1 MNYETK
7 MYLEK
12 LIGAME
18 KLDGP
23 DWWSVFFT
31 AISTIAV
38 IVIAVVQ
45 IRLQKQQTKVQE
57 YDINSKLYKLI
68 KDIDFQIELFIFGV
82 FTHYIPE
89 RNATNEP
96 FSKEISEISELFN
109 EFNNNYADLELKYPS
124 EKSTLEEYKNILIYM
139 VGTLKLF
146 YMMVS
151 IEKKNN
157 QIITIDDSLSI
168 ECLLNGEKKQMET
181 LLYIIPDNLH
191 KSLATEQIKSF
202 MEYKAKL
209 MKRKFANK
217 IAERCNIN

>member
-1 MNYETK
+1 
-7 MYLEK
+7 
-12 LIGAME
+12 ME
-18 KLDGP
+18 KFCDYITNP
-23 DWWSVFFT
+23 DWWSVLFT
-31 AISTIAV
+31 AISTISV

-57 YDINSKLYKLI
+57 YDVNSKLYKLI
-68 KDIDFQIELFIFGV
+68 KDIDFQIDLFIFGI

-89 RNATNEP
+89 RNSINEP
-96 FSKEISEISELFN
+96 FSKEISEMSELFD
-109 EFNNNYADLELKYPS
+109 EFNKNYADLELKYPS

-157 QIITIDDSLSI
+157 QVVTIDDSLSI
-168 ECLLNGEKKQMET
+168 ECLLDGEKKQKET
-181 LLYIIPDNLH
+181 LLSIIPNNFY
-191 KSLATEQIKSF
+191 KPLATDQIKSF
-202 MEYKAKL
+202 MEHKTKL
-209 MKRKFANK
+209 IKRKFANK

>member
-1 MNYETK
+1 MDYETK
-7 MYLEK
+7 IYLEK

-191 KSLATEQIKSF
+191 KSLAAEQIKSF